1 MNQRALRAI
10 IRKDLKV
17 VRQSLAVLIPL
28 IMVPLVLL
36 VILPGI
42 GGILLANA
50 DPESETIQDFR
61 DGTAAFFDNLPDTI
75 NVRLEHYDNE
85 VQRIAYI
92 IFNLFFPPLYLLLPV
107 MVANVI
113 AADSFV
119 GEKERKTLEAL
130 IYAPTSDRELYL
142 AKIFGPWVAG
152 IAIGWLGYI
161 AFAFV
166 VTVTTLP
173 FMGEAFILD
182 LTWMLLIVWVVP
194 AVAGLGLGAM
204 VLVSSR
210 VSTFQEAY
218 QLGAI
223 VVLPVLLLLFAQ
235 IGGIIYFSP
244 VVVLIVGSVVWL
256 PTIGLIWFG
265 AQSFRRGELIARL

>member
-1 MNQRALRAI
+1 MNQRAMRAI

-28 IMVPLVLL
+28 IMVPFVLL

-42 GGILLANA
+42 GGVLLANA
-50 DPESETIQDFR
+50 DPESKTIQDFR
-61 DGTAAFFDNLPDTI
+61 DETAAFFDNLPETI
-75 NVRLEHYDNE
+75 NERLEHYDNE

-92 IFNLFFPPLYLLLPV
+92 IFNLFFPSLYLLLPI

-130 IYAPTSDRELYL
+130 IYAPISDRELYL
-142 AKIFGPWVAG
+142 AKIIGPWIAG

-166 VTVTTLP
+166 VTVTTLS

-182 LTWMLLIVWVVP
+182 LTWLLLIVWVVP

-223 VVLPVLLLLFAQ
+223 VVLPLLLLLFAQ

-244 VVVLIVGSVVWL
+244 LVVLIIGAVVWL

>member
-1 MNQRALRAI
+1 MNQRAMRAI

-61 DGTAAFFDNLPDTI
+61 DETATLFDNLPDTI
-75 NVRLEHYDNE
+75 NERLEHYDNE

-92 IFNLFFPPLYLLLPV
+92 IFNLFFPPLYLLLPI

-130 IYAPTSDRELYL
+130 FYTPISDRELYL
-142 AKIFGPWVAG
+142 AKIIGPWVAG

-166 VTVTTLP
+166 VTVTTLS
-173 FMGEAFILD
+173 FMGEAFVLD
-182 LTWMLLIVWVVP
+182 LTWLLLIVWVVP
-194 AVAGLGLGAM
+194 AAAGLGLGAM

-223 VVLPVLLLLFAQ
+223 VVLPLLLLLFGQ
-235 IGGIIYFSP
+235 IGGIIYFTP
-244 VVVLIVGSVVWL
+244 LFVLIIGAVVWL
-256 PTIGLIWFG
+256 LTMGLILFG

>member
-1 MNQRALRAI
+1 MNQRAMRAI

-28 IMVPLVLL
+28 IIVPFVLL

-42 GGILLANA
+42 GGVLLANA

-61 DGTAAFFDNLPDTI
+61 DETAAFFDNLPETI
-75 NVRLEHYDNE
+75 NERLEHYDNE

-92 IFNLFFPPLYLLLPV
+92 IFNLFFPSLYLLLPI

-130 IYAPTSDRELYL
+130 FYTPISDRELYL
-142 AKIFGPWVAG
+142 AKIFGPWVVG
-152 IAIGWLGYI
+152 IALGWLGYI

-166 VTVTTLP
+166 VTVTTLS

-182 LTWMLLIVWVVP
+182 LTWLLLIVWVVP

-223 VVLPVLLLLFAQ
+223 VVLPLLLLLFAQ

-244 VVVLIVGSVVWL
+244 LVVLIIGAVVWL

-265 AQSFRRGELIARL
+265 AQSFRRGELMARL

>member
-1 MNQRALRAI
+1 MNQRAMRAI

-61 DGTAAFFDNLPDTI
+61 DETATLFDNLPDTI
-75 NVRLEHYDNE
+75 NERLEHYDNE

-92 IFNLFFPPLYLLLPV
+92 IFNLFFPPLYLLLPI

-130 IYAPTSDRELYL
+130 FYTPISDRELYL
-142 AKIFGPWVAG
+142 AKIIGPWVAG

-166 VTVTTLP
+166 VTVTTLS

-182 LTWMLLIVWVVP
+182 LTWLLLIVWVVP
-194 AVAGLGLGAM
+194 AAAGLGLGAM

-223 VVLPVLLLLFAQ
+223 VVLPLLLLLFAQ
-235 IGGIIYFSP
+235 IGGIIYFTP
-244 VVVLIVGSVVWL
+244 LFVLIIGAVVWL
-256 PTIGLIWFG
+256 LTMGLILFG